1 MILFGLPVFH
11 DPDWYPYRS
20 LEAGELDHD
29 LATGKLPSF
38 AVVLPDGG
46 DPLRSEAPGHPFD
59 SAIGYVDDLVRS
71 IASSPIYGSNTLV
84 LLTYITAGGY
94 YDHVAPPPPPPLA
107 IDSSSDEASKGGAVH
122 YGPRV
127 PLLAMPPFA
136 RRGHVSHVPL
146 EMSSI
151 TAFAEWNWLAGNA
164 LRALISTSDTR
175 RYRDGTANNLGSL
188 IDSAAAQIDVPSSRE

>member
-1 MILFGLPVFH
+1 M
-11 DPDWYPYRS
+11 
-20 LEAGELDHD
+20 
-29 LATGKLPSF
+29 
-38 AVVLPDGG
+38 
-46 DPLRSEAPGHPFD
+46 RSEAPGHRFD